1 MAARQEGRHSHCSAP
16 SLSLLHGVT
25 AMLATCLL
33 LPAGWLREEENRLI
47 RFTCLASGRPYRLSA
62 LDQRGMRGGGMSRGK
77 RLAGC
82 GCGQSRPEVRGMGV
96 PGLMS
101 GGLGGTGWTPASVR
115 AGPRAAVCA
124 RGSPAPSVLVSL
136 PPPGMPSPGRGL
148 CRGLPLEDRPQQMNS
163 ARVNDTPEG
172 VSGPCRVL
180 GSG

>member
-77 RLAGC
+77 SWRD
-82 GCGQSRPEVRGMGV
+82 VGV
-96 PGLMS
+96 D
-101 GGLGGTGWTPASVR
+101 R
-115 AGPRAAVCA
+115 AGPRSGVW
-124 RGSPAPSVLVSL
+124 VSQA
-136 PPPGMPSPGRGL
+136 S
-148 CRGLPLEDRPQQMNS
+148 
-163 ARVNDTPEG
+163 
-172 VSGPCRVL
+172 
-180 GSG
+180 